1 VRRQRRG
8 VLNPAW
14 LIDTPGLR
22 SPAGAAERR
31 GSVLRVVPR
40 RHMVVAD
47 SRQFPWIAEEF
58 AAVMESSTER
68 LIRYFAHLNTMGA
81 LIAATRC

>member
-1 VRRQRRG
+1 
-8 VLNPAW
+8 
-14 LIDTPGLR
+14 
-22 SPAGAAERR
+22 
-31 GSVLRVVPR
+31 VLRVVPR